1 MSYPPR
7 YFTCTDDALIRQF
20 LQQHYF
26 GLLLSCQSGL
36 HYSPLPFFI
45 EQQPQGWQL
54 ACHLARSNP
63 QLQELDGQPVTV
75 VIQGPHA
82 FVSAACYPEKPA
94 VSTWNYLLVEFKG
107 LARLLT
113 PEQTLSLARRQ
124 ESHSDPQLEQSADY
138 QQKLLAGIQGV
149 QIEVDNVTA
158 RFKLSQNKNPQQHQA
173 VLQYLQQHEQ
183 ADFVWRWMQQPGSE

>member
-26 GLLLSCQSGL
+26 GLLLSGQSGL
-36 HYSPLPFFI
+36 HYSPLPFLI
-45 EQQPQGWQL
+45 EQQAQGWQL

-63 QLQELDGQPVTV
+63 QLQGLDGQPVTV

-82 FVSAACYPEKPA
+82 FVSADCYPDKPA

-107 LARLLT
+107 LARLLS

-149 QIEVDNVTA
+149 QIEVESVIA

-183 ADFVWRWMQQPGSE
+183 ADFVWRWMQQTGCK